1 MNSTESNINTKLHR
15 IKKKLKKVLEKGG
28 DSYEK

>member
-15 IKKKLKKVLEKGG
+15 IKKEIKKSIRKRRGFI
-28 DSYEK
+28 